1 MGVGIRD
8 SGLGNRESGKGIGIG
23 VGIGIGIGN
32 REPSA
37 GSGLSFG

>member
-1 MGVGIRD
+1 MGVGNREW
-8 SGLGNRESGKGIGIG
+8 GMENRESGMGIGIG